1 MDISYILDDLNE
13 VQRDAVTEE
22 LPYSLVLAGAGSGK
36 TKVITHKV
44 AWLSKVKNIN
54 PLSLLT
60 VTFTNKAAKEMRG
73 RIESILGEQLNQ
85 MWCGTFHGLFH
96 RMLKMHWEEAGLIK
110 SFSILDGDD
119 QNRIIK
125 RVIKKMNLDEAT
137 WQARQTQWFINKQKD
152 EGRRVAKLPS
162 KATYVEEKMAD
173 IYLEYQKTC
182 EEEGVV
188 DFAEILLR
196 SYEMLNK
203 NPELLLHYQKR
214 FQHILVDEFQDTNE
228 IQYLLL
234 KQLVGKDGHITVVGD
249 DDQSIYSWRGAK
261 STNIN
266 RFLKDFKG
274 VKTLKL
280 EQNYRSTTNIL
291 AAANAVIRNNP
302 ERLGKEL
309 WTEKEEGELIKVYR
323 AFNERD
329 EAKFIV
335 DIIKSWVE
343 EGRNLSECAIIYRS
357 NAQSRVLEDSIL
369 RAELPYR
376 IYGGVRFYERLEI
389 KNALSYAKLAVD
401 NQNDAAFER
410 IINVP
415 SRGIGAKTMDQIR
428 ELARENALSL
438 WGAAKKLSESS
449 GPKVSNALKEFFS
462 VVDKIS
468 KIANKKEIE
477 EFFEKLVDLSG
488 LKEFHGKEPG
498 EKGRSRVENLEELV
512 SAAAGFFSIG
522 EDADDERSQLEL
534 FLDQAS
540 LDAGENQAKENEDAI
555 QMMTLHSSKGLE
567 YPLVFVAG
575 CEEGLF
581 PHKRSVEDPRQLAEE
596 RRLCYVGMTRAMER
610 LYLTYAEVRNVFGVD
625 GFSPASRFLKEIPEE
640 FKYEIRIASENI
652 SQAKSFSPK
661 IVGGTEHKVG
671 GFALGDRVGH
681 PSFGEGVIL
690 NYEGDG
696 SNARVQVNFDT
707 EGTKW
712 LVLSFAKLDKIS

>member
-1 MDISYILDDLNE
+1 MDISYILDDLNPI
-13 VQRDAVTEE
+13 QREAVTEE

-44 AWLSKVKNIN
+44 AWLCKVKEIN
-54 PLSLLT
+54 PLSLMT

-96 RMLKMHWEEAGLIK
+96 RMLKMHWEEAGLVK
-110 SFSILDGDD
+110 SFTILDGDD
-119 QNRIIK
+119 QNRVIK

-137 WQARQTQWFINKQKD
+137 WQPRQTQWFINKQKD
-152 EGRRVAKLPS
+152 EGRRIAKLPN

-182 EEEGVV
+182 EEEGVI

-196 SYEMLNK
+196 CHEMLTK
-203 NPELLLHYQKR
+203 NPDLLNHYQKR

-234 KQLVGKDGHITVVGD
+234 KQLVGNEGQMTVVGD

-261 STNIN
+261 SSNIN
-266 RFLKDFKG
+266 RFINDFKG

-291 AAANAVIRNNP
+291 SAANAVIRNNP

-309 WTEKEEGELIKVYR
+309 WTEKEEGELVKIYR

-335 DIIKSWVE
+335 DIIKSWMD
-343 EGRNLSECAIIYRS
+343 EGRSLSECAIIYRS
-357 NAQSRVLEDSIL
+357 NAQSRILEDSIL

-389 KNALSYAKLAVD
+389 KNALAYAKLALD
-401 NQNDAAFER
+401 QNNDTAFER

-415 SRGIGAKTMDQIR
+415 TRGIGAKTMDQIR
-428 ELARENALSL
+428 EAAREENSSL
-438 WGAAKKLSESS
+438 YVAAQNFANSSGPKIANSLKIFFELVEKLSES
-449 GPKVSNALKEFFS
+449 AE
-462 VVDKIS
+462 
-468 KIANKKEIE
+468 KKEIE
-477 EFFEKLVDLSG
+477 GFFEELLDNTDL
-488 LKEFHGKEPG
+488 KKFHGKEPG
-498 EKGRSRVENLEELV
+498 EKGRSRVENLEELI

-522 EDADDERSQLEL
+522 EDADDERSQLEM

-567 YPLVFVAG
+567 YSVVFVAG

-581 PHKRSVEDPRQLAEE
+581 PHKRSTEDPKQLAEE

-610 LYLTYAEVRNVFGVD
+610 LYLTYAEVRNVYGVD
-625 GFSPASRFLKEIPEE
+625 GFSPASRFLKEIPDD
-640 FKYEIRIASENI
+640 FKYEIRMASENI
-652 SQAKSFSPK
+652 SKSKSFSPK
-661 IVGGTEHKVG
+661 IVGGTDHKVG

-696 SNARVQVNFDT
+696 SNARVQVNFDQ

-712 LVLSFAKLDKIS
+712 LVLSFAKLNKI

>member
-1 MDISYILDDLNE
+1 MDISYILDDLNPI
-13 VQRDAVTEE
+13 QREAVTEE

-44 AWLSKVKNIN
+44 AWLCKVKEIN
-54 PLSLLT
+54 PLSLMT

-96 RMLKMHWEEAGLIK
+96 RMLKMHWEEAGLVK
-110 SFSILDGDD
+110 SFTILDGDD
-119 QNRIIK
+119 QNRVIK

-137 WQARQTQWFINKQKD
+137 WQPRQTQWFINKQKD
-152 EGRRVAKLPS
+152 EGRRIAKLPN

-182 EEEGVV
+182 EEEGVI

-196 SYEMLNK
+196 CHEMLTK
-203 NPELLLHYQKR
+203 NPNLLNHYQKR

-234 KQLVGKDGHITVVGD
+234 KQLVGNEGQMTVVGD

-261 STNIN
+261 SSNIN
-266 RFLKDFKG
+266 RFINDFKG

-291 AAANAVIRNNP
+291 SAANAVIRNNP

-309 WTEKEEGELIKVYR
+309 WTEKEEGELVKIYR

-335 DIIKSWVE
+335 DIIKSWMD
-343 EGRNLSECAIIYRS
+343 EGRSLSECAIIYRS
-357 NAQSRVLEDSIL
+357 NAQSRILEDSIL

-389 KNALSYAKLAVD
+389 KNALAYAKLALD
-401 NQNDAAFER
+401 QNNDTAFER

-415 SRGIGAKTMDQIR
+415 TRGIGAKTMDQIR
-428 ELARENALSL
+428 EAAREENSSL
-438 WGAAKKLSESS
+438 YVAAQNFANSSGPKIANSLKIFFELVEKLSES
-449 GPKVSNALKEFFS
+449 AE
-462 VVDKIS
+462 
-468 KIANKKEIE
+468 KKEIE
-477 EFFEKLVDLSG
+477 GFFEELLDNTDL
-488 LKEFHGKEPG
+488 KKFHGKEPG
-498 EKGRSRVENLEELV
+498 EKGRSRVENLEELI

-522 EDADDERSQLEL
+522 EDADDERSQLEM

-567 YPLVFVAG
+567 YSVVFVAG

-581 PHKRSVEDPRQLAEE
+581 PHKRSTEDPKQLAEE

-610 LYLTYAEVRNVFGVD
+610 LYLTYAEVRNVYGVD
-625 GFSPASRFLKEIPEE
+625 GFSPASRFLKEIPDE
-640 FKYEIRIASENI
+640 FKYEIRMASENI
-652 SQAKSFSPK
+652 SKSKSFSPK
-661 IVGGTEHKVG
+661 IVGGTDHKVG

-696 SNARVQVNFDT
+696 SNARVQVNFDQ

-712 LVLSFAKLDKIS
+712 LVLSFAKLNKI

>member
-1 MDISYILDDLNE
+1 
-13 VQRDAVTEE
+13 
-22 LPYSLVLAGAGSGK
+22 
-36 TKVITHKV
+36 
-44 AWLSKVKNIN
+44 
-54 PLSLLT
+54 
-60 VTFTNKAAKEMRG
+60 
-73 RIESILGEQLNQ
+73 
-85 MWCGTFHGLFH
+85 
-96 RMLKMHWEEAGLIK
+96 
-110 SFSILDGDD
+110 
-119 QNRIIK
+119 
-125 RVIKKMNLDEAT
+125 MNLDEAT
-137 WQARQTQWFINKQKD
+137 WQPRQTQWFINKQKD
-152 EGRRVAKLPS
+152 EGRRIAKLPN

-182 EEEGVV
+182 EEENVV

-196 SYEMLNK
+196 CYEMLAK
-203 NPELLLHYQKR
+203 NPELLNHYQKR

-234 KQLVGKDGHITVVGD
+234 KQLVGKEGEMTVVGD

-261 STNIN
+261 SSNIN
-266 RFLKDFKG
+266 RFIKDFKG

-291 AAANAVIRNNP
+291 SAANAVIRNNP

-309 WTEKEEGELIKVYR
+309 WTEKEEGELVKIYR

-335 DIIKSWVE
+335 DIIKSWVD

-357 NAQSRVLEDSIL
+357 NAQSRILEDSIL
-369 RAELPYR
+369 RADLPYR

-389 KNALSYAKLAVD
+389 KNALAYAKLAID
-401 NQNDAAFER
+401 QKNDAAFER
-410 IINVP
+410 IINIP
-415 SRGIGAKTMDQIR
+415 TRGVGAKTMDQIR
-428 ELARENALSL
+428 EIAREENSSL
-438 WGAAKKLSESS
+438 WIAAKTFADSA
-449 GPKVSNALKEFFS
+449 GP
-462 VVDKIS
+462 
-468 KIANKKEIE
+468 KIANSLKTFFKLIENFSESAAKKEIE
-477 EFFEKLVDLSG
+477 EFFENLIESSN
-488 LKEFHGKEPG
+488 LKNFHGKEPG

-512 SAAAGFFSIG
+512 SAAAGYFSIG

-540 LDAGENQAKENEDAI
+540 LDAGENQAEENEDAI

-567 YPLVFVAG
+567 YALVFIAG

-581 PHKRSVEDPRQLAEE
+581 PHKRSTEDPRQLAEE

-610 LYLTYAEVRNVFGVD
+610 LYLTYAEVRNVYGVD

-640 FKYEIRIASENI
+640 FKYEIRMASENI
-652 SQAKSFSPK
+652 NKSKSFSPK
-661 IVGGTEHKVG
+661 IVGGTDHKVG

-696 SNARVQVNFDT
+696 SNARVQVNFDQ

-712 LVLSFAKLDKIS
+712 LVLSFAKLNKI

>member
-1 MDISYILDDLNE
+1 MDISYILDDLNPI
-13 VQRDAVTEE
+13 QREAVTEE

-44 AWLSKVKNIN
+44 AWLCKVKEIN
-54 PLSLLT
+54 PLSLMT

-96 RMLKMHWEEAGLIK
+96 RMLKMHWEEAGLVK
-110 SFSILDGDD
+110 SFTILDGDD
-119 QNRIIK
+119 QNRVIK

-137 WQARQTQWFINKQKD
+137 WQPRQTQWFINKQKD
-152 EGRRVAKLPS
+152 EGRRIAKLPN

-182 EEEGVV
+182 EEEGVI

-196 SYEMLNK
+196 CHEMLTK
-203 NPELLLHYQKR
+203 NPDLLNHYQKR

-234 KQLVGKDGHITVVGD
+234 KQLVGNEGQMTVVGD

-261 STNIN
+261 SSNIN
-266 RFLKDFKG
+266 RFINDFKG

-291 AAANAVIRNNP
+291 SAANAVIRNNP

-309 WTEKEEGELIKVYR
+309 WTEKEEGELVKIYR

-335 DIIKSWVE
+335 DIIKSWMD
-343 EGRNLSECAIIYRS
+343 EGRSLSECAIIYRS
-357 NAQSRVLEDSIL
+357 NAQSRILEDSIL

-389 KNALSYAKLAVD
+389 KNALAYAKLALD
-401 NQNDAAFER
+401 QNNDTAFER

-415 SRGIGAKTMDQIR
+415 TRGIGAKTMDQIR
-428 ELARENALSL
+428 EAAREENSSL
-438 WGAAKKLSESS
+438 YVAAQNFANSSGPKIANSLKIFFELVEKLSES
-449 GPKVSNALKEFFS
+449 AE
-462 VVDKIS
+462 
-468 KIANKKEIE
+468 KKEIE
-477 EFFEKLVDLSG
+477 GFFEELLDNTDL
-488 LKEFHGKEPG
+488 KKFHGKEPG
-498 EKGRSRVENLEELV
+498 EKGRSRVENLEELI
-512 SAAAGFFSIG
+512 SAAAGFFSVG
-522 EDADDERSQLEL
+522 EDADDERSQLEM

-567 YPLVFVAG
+567 YSVVFVAG

-581 PHKRSVEDPRQLAEE
+581 PHKRSTEDPKQLAEE

-610 LYLTYAEVRNVFGVD
+610 LYLTYAEVRNVYGVD
-625 GFSPASRFLKEIPEE
+625 GFSPASRFLKEIPDE
-640 FKYEIRIASENI
+640 FKYEIRMASENI
-652 SQAKSFSPK
+652 SKSKSFSPK
-661 IVGGTEHKVG
+661 IVGGTDHKVG

-696 SNARVQVNFDT
+696 SNARVQVNFDQ

-712 LVLSFAKLDKIS
+712 LVLSFAKLNKI

>member
-1 MDISYILDDLNE
+1 
-13 VQRDAVTEE
+13 
-22 LPYSLVLAGAGSGK
+22 
-36 TKVITHKV
+36 
-44 AWLSKVKNIN
+44 
-54 PLSLLT
+54 
-60 VTFTNKAAKEMRG
+60 
-73 RIESILGEQLNQ
+73 
-85 MWCGTFHGLFH
+85 
-96 RMLKMHWEEAGLIK
+96 MLKMHWEEAGLVK
-110 SFSILDGDD
+110 SFTILDGDD
-119 QNRIIK
+119 QNRVIK

-137 WQARQTQWFINKQKD
+137 WQPRQTQWFINKQKD
-152 EGRRVAKLPS
+152 EGRRIAKLPN

-182 EEEGVV
+182 EEEGVI

-196 SYEMLNK
+196 CHEMLTK
-203 NPELLLHYQKR
+203 NPDLLNHYQKR

-234 KQLVGKDGHITVVGD
+234 KQLVGNEGQMTVVGD

-261 STNIN
+261 SSNIN
-266 RFLKDFKG
+266 RFINDFKG

-291 AAANAVIRNNP
+291 SAANAVIRNNP

-309 WTEKEEGELIKVYR
+309 WTEKEEGELVKIYR

-335 DIIKSWVE
+335 DIIKSWKDE
-343 EGRNLSECAIIYRS
+343 RRSLSECAIIYRS
-357 NAQSRVLEDSIL
+357 NAQSRILEDSIL

-389 KNALSYAKLAVD
+389 KNALAYAKLALD
-401 NQNDAAFER
+401 QNNDTAFER

-415 SRGIGAKTMDQIR
+415 TRGIGAKTMDQIR
-428 ELARENALSL
+428 EAAREENSSL
-438 WGAAKKLSESS
+438 YVAAQSFANSSGPKIANSLKIFFELVEKLSES
-449 GPKVSNALKEFFS
+449 AE
-462 VVDKIS
+462 
-468 KIANKKEIE
+468 KKEIE
-477 EFFEKLVDLSG
+477 GFFEELLNNTDL
-488 LKEFHGKEPG
+488 KKFHGKEPG
-498 EKGRSRVENLEELV
+498 EKGRSRVENLEELI

-522 EDADDERSQLEL
+522 EDADDERSQLEM

-567 YPLVFVAG
+567 YSVVFVAG

-581 PHKRSVEDPRQLAEE
+581 PHKRSTEDPKQLAEE

-610 LYLTYAEVRNVFGVD
+610 LYLTYAEVRNVYGVD
-625 GFSPASRFLKEIPEE
+625 GFSPASRFLKEIPDE
-640 FKYEIRIASENI
+640 FKYEIRMASENI
-652 SQAKSFSPK
+652 SKSKSFSPK
-661 IVGGTEHKVG
+661 IVGGTDHKVG

-696 SNARVQVNFDT
+696 SNARVQVNFDQ

-712 LVLSFAKLDKIS
+712 LVLSFAKLNKI

>member
-1 MDISYILDDLNE
+1 MDISYILDDLNPI
-13 VQRDAVTEE
+13 QREAVTEE

-44 AWLSKVKNIN
+44 AWLCKVKEIN
-54 PLSLLT
+54 PLSLMT

-96 RMLKMHWEEAGLIK
+96 RMLKMHWQEAGLAK

-119 QNRIIK
+119 QNRVIK
-125 RVIKKMNLDEAT
+125 RVIKRMNLDEAT
-137 WQARQTQWFINKQKD
+137 WQPRQTQWFINKQKD
-152 EGRRVAKLPS
+152 EGRRIAKLPN

-196 SYEMLNK
+196 CHEMLTK
-203 NPELLLHYQKR
+203 NPELLSHYQKR

-234 KQLVGKDGHITVVGD
+234 KQLVGKEGEMTVVGD

-261 STNIN
+261 SSNIN
-266 RFLKDFKG
+266 RFIKDFKE

-291 AAANAVIRNNP
+291 SAANAVIRNNP

-309 WTEKEEGELIKVYR
+309 WTEKEEGELVKIYR

-335 DIIKSWVE
+335 DIIKSWLD

-357 NAQSRVLEDSIL
+357 NAQSRILEDSIL
-369 RAELPYR
+369 RADLPYR

-389 KNALSYAKLAVD
+389 KNALAYAKLAID
-401 NQNDAAFER
+401 HENDTAFER

-415 SRGIGAKTMDQIR
+415 TRGVGAKTMDQIR
-428 ELARENALSL
+428 EIAREENSSL
-438 WGAAKKLSESS
+438 WVAAKTFADSA
-449 GPKVSNALKEFFS
+449 GP
-462 VVDKIS
+462 
-468 KIANKKEIE
+468 KIANSLKTFFKLIENFSESAAKKEIE
-477 EFFEKLVDLSG
+477 EFFENLIESSN
-488 LKEFHGKEPG
+488 LKNFHGKEPG

-540 LDAGENQAKENEDAI
+540 LDAGENQAEENEDAI

-567 YPLVFVAG
+567 YALVFIAG

-581 PHKRSVEDPRQLAEE
+581 PHKRSAEDPRQLAEE

-610 LYLTYAEVRNVFGVD
+610 LYLTYAEVRNVYGVD

-640 FKYEIRIASENI
+640 FKYEIRMASENI
-652 SQAKSFSPK
+652 SKSKSFSPK
-661 IVGGTEHKVG
+661 IVGGTDHKVG
-671 GFALGDRVGH
+671 GFSLGDRVGH

-696 SNARVQVNFDT
+696 SNARVQVNFDQ

-712 LVLSFAKLDKIS
+712 LVLSFAKLNKI

>member
-1 MDISYILDDLNE
+1 MDISYILDDLNPI
-13 VQRDAVTEE
+13 QREAVTEE

-44 AWLSKVKNIN
+44 AWLCKVKEIN
-54 PLSLLT
+54 PSSLMT

-96 RMLKMHWEEAGLIK
+96 RMLKMHWQEAGLAK
-110 SFSILDGDD
+110 SFSILD
-119 QNRIIK
+119 
-125 RVIKKMNLDEAT
+125 EAT
-137 WQARQTQWFINKQKD
+137 WQPRQTQWFINKQKD
-152 EGRRVAKLPS
+152 EGRRIAKLPN

-182 EEEGVV
+182 EEENVV

-196 SYEMLNK
+196 CYEMLAK
-203 NPELLLHYQKR
+203 NPKLLNHYQKR

-234 KQLVGKDGHITVVGD
+234 KQLVGKEGEMTVVGD

-261 STNIN
+261 SSNIN
-266 RFLKDFKG
+266 RFIKDFKG

-291 AAANAVIRNNP
+291 SAANAVIRNNP

-309 WTEKEEGELIKVYR
+309 WTEKEEGELVKIYR

-335 DIIKSWVE
+335 DIIKSWVD

-357 NAQSRVLEDSIL
+357 NAQSRILEDSIL
-369 RAELPYR
+369 RADLPYR

-389 KNALSYAKLAVD
+389 KNALAYAKLAID
-401 NQNDAAFER
+401 QKNDAAFER
-410 IINVP
+410 IINIP
-415 SRGIGAKTMDQIR
+415 TRGVGAKTMDQIR
-428 ELARENALSL
+428 EIAREENSSL
-438 WGAAKKLSESS
+438 WIAAKTFADSA
-449 GPKVSNALKEFFS
+449 GP
-462 VVDKIS
+462 
-468 KIANKKEIE
+468 KIANSLKTFFKLIENFSESAAKKEIE
-477 EFFEKLVDLSG
+477 EFFENLIESSN
-488 LKEFHGKEPG
+488 LKNFHGKEPG

-512 SAAAGFFSIG
+512 SAAAGYFSIG

-540 LDAGENQAKENEDAI
+540 LDAGENQAEENEDAI

-567 YPLVFVAG
+567 YALVFIAG

-581 PHKRSVEDPRQLAEE
+581 PHKRSTEDPRQLAEE

-610 LYLTYAEVRNVFGVD
+610 LYLTYAEVRNVYGVD

-640 FKYEIRIASENI
+640 FKYEIRMASENI
-652 SQAKSFSPK
+652 NKSKSFSPK
-661 IVGGTEHKVG
+661 IVGGTDHKVG

-696 SNARVQVNFDT
+696 SNARVQVNFDQ

-712 LVLSFAKLDKIS
+712 LVLSFAKLNKI

>member
-1 MDISYILDDLNE
+1 MDISYILDDLNPI
-13 VQRDAVTEE
+13 QREAVTEE

-44 AWLSKVKNIN
+44 AWLCKVKEIN
-54 PLSLLT
+54 PLSLMT

-96 RMLKMHWEEAGLIK
+96 RMLKMHWQEAGLAK

-119 QNRIIK
+119 QNRVIK
-125 RVIKKMNLDEAT
+125 RVIKRMNLDEAT
-137 WQARQTQWFINKQKD
+137 WQPRQTQWFINKQKD
-152 EGRRVAKLPS
+152 EGRRIAKLPS

-182 EEEGVV
+182 EEENVI

-196 SYEMLNK
+196 CYEMLAK
-203 NPELLLHYQKR
+203 NPELLNHYQKR

-234 KQLVGKDGHITVVGD
+234 KQLVGKEGEMTVVGD

-261 STNIN
+261 SSNIN
-266 RFLKDFKG
+266 RFIKDFKG

-291 AAANAVIRNNP
+291 SAANAVIRNNP

-309 WTEKEEGELIKVYR
+309 WTEKEEGELVKIYR

-335 DIIKSWVE
+335 DIIKSWVD

-357 NAQSRVLEDSIL
+357 NAQSRILEDSIL
-369 RAELPYR
+369 RADLPYR

-389 KNALSYAKLAVD
+389 KNALAYAKLAID
-401 NQNDAAFER
+401 QKNDAAFER

-415 SRGIGAKTMDQIR
+415 TRGVGAKTMDQIR
-428 ELARENALSL
+428 EIAREENSSL
-438 WGAAKKLSESS
+438 WIAAKTFADSS
-449 GPKVSNALKEFFS
+449 GPK
-462 VVDKIS
+462 
-468 KIANKKEIE
+468 IANSLKTFFKLIENFSESATKKEIE
-477 EFFEKLVDLSG
+477 EFFENLIESSN
-488 LKEFHGKEPG
+488 LKNFHGKEPG

-512 SAAAGFFSIG
+512 SAAAGYFSIG

-540 LDAGENQAKENEDAI
+540 LDAGENQAEENEDAI

-567 YPLVFVAG
+567 YALVFIAG

-581 PHKRSVEDPRQLAEE
+581 PHKRSAEDPRQLAEE

-610 LYLTYAEVRNVFGVD
+610 LYLTYAEVRNVYGVD

-640 FKYEIRIASENI
+640 FKYEIRMASENI
-652 SQAKSFSPK
+652 SKSKSFSPK
-661 IVGGTEHKVG
+661 IVGGTDHKVG

-696 SNARVQVNFDT
+696 SNARVQVNFDQ

-712 LVLSFAKLDKIS
+712 LVLSFAKLNKI

>member
-1 MDISYILDDLNE
+1 MDISYILDDLNPI
-13 VQRDAVTEE
+13 QREAVTEE

-44 AWLSKVKNIN
+44 AWLCKVKEIN
-54 PLSLLT
+54 PLSLMT

-96 RMLKMHWEEAGLIK
+96 RMLKMHWQEAGLAK

-119 QNRIIK
+119 QNRVIK
-125 RVIKKMNLDEAT
+125 RVIKRMNLDEAT
-137 WQARQTQWFINKQKD
+137 WQPRQTQWFINKQKD
-152 EGRRVAKLPS
+152 EGRRIAKLPN

-196 SYEMLNK
+196 CHEMLTK
-203 NPELLLHYQKR
+203 NPELLSHYQKR

-234 KQLVGKDGHITVVGD
+234 KQLVGKEGEMTVVGD

-261 STNIN
+261 SSNIN
-266 RFLKDFKG
+266 RFIKDFKE

-291 AAANAVIRNNP
+291 SAANAVIRNNP

-309 WTEKEEGELIKVYR
+309 WTEKEEGELVKIYR

-335 DIIKSWVE
+335 DIIKSWLD

-357 NAQSRVLEDSIL
+357 NAQSRILEDSIL
-369 RAELPYR
+369 RADLPYR

-389 KNALSYAKLAVD
+389 KNALAYAKLAID
-401 NQNDAAFER
+401 HENDTAFER

-415 SRGIGAKTMDQIR
+415 TRGVGAKTMDQIR
-428 ELARENALSL
+428 EIAREENSSL
-438 WGAAKKLSESS
+438 WIAAKTFADSA
-449 GPKVSNALKEFFS
+449 GP
-462 VVDKIS
+462 
-468 KIANKKEIE
+468 KIANSLKTFFKLIENFSESAAKKEIE
-477 EFFEKLVDLSG
+477 EFFENLIESSN
-488 LKEFHGKEPG
+488 LKNFHGKEPG

-540 LDAGENQAKENEDAI
+540 LDAGENQAEENEDAI

-567 YPLVFVAG
+567 YALVFIAG

-581 PHKRSVEDPRQLAEE
+581 PHKRSAEDPRQLAEE

-610 LYLTYAEVRNVFGVD
+610 LYLTYAEVRNVYGVD

-640 FKYEIRIASENI
+640 FKYEIRMASENI
-652 SQAKSFSPK
+652 SKSKSFSPK
-661 IVGGTEHKVG
+661 IVGGTDHKVG
-671 GFALGDRVGH
+671 GFSLGDRVGH

-696 SNARVQVNFDT
+696 SNARVQVNFDQ

-712 LVLSFAKLDKIS
+712 LVLSFAKLNKI

>member
-1 MDISYILDDLNE
+1 MDISYILDDLNPI
-13 VQRDAVTEE
+13 QREAVTEE

-44 AWLSKVKNIN
+44 AWLCKVKEIN
-54 PLSLLT
+54 PLSLMT

-96 RMLKMHWEEAGLIK
+96 RMLKMHWEEAGLVK
-110 SFSILDGDD
+110 YFTILDGDD
-119 QNRIIK
+119 QNRVIK

-137 WQARQTQWFINKQKD
+137 WQPRQTQWFINKQKD
-152 EGRRVAKLPS
+152 EGRRIAKLPN

-182 EEEGVV
+182 EEEGVI

-196 SYEMLNK
+196 CHEMLTK
-203 NPELLLHYQKR
+203 NPDLLNHYQKR

-234 KQLVGKDGHITVVGD
+234 KQLVGNEGQMTVVGD

-261 STNIN
+261 SSNIN
-266 RFLKDFKG
+266 RFINDFKG

-291 AAANAVIRNNP
+291 SAANAVIRNNP

-309 WTEKEEGELIKVYR
+309 WTEKEEGELVKIYR

-335 DIIKSWVE
+335 DIIKSWMD
-343 EGRNLSECAIIYRS
+343 EGRSLSECAIIYRS
-357 NAQSRVLEDSIL
+357 NAQSRILEDSIL

-389 KNALSYAKLAVD
+389 KNALAYAKLALD
-401 NQNDAAFER
+401 QNNDTAFER

-415 SRGIGAKTMDQIR
+415 TRGIGAKTMDQIR
-428 ELARENALSL
+428 EAAREENSSL
-438 WGAAKKLSESS
+438 YVAAQSFANSSGPKIANSLKIFFELVEKLSES
-449 GPKVSNALKEFFS
+449 AE
-462 VVDKIS
+462 
-468 KIANKKEIE
+468 KKEIE
-477 EFFEKLVDLSG
+477 GFFEELLNNTDL
-488 LKEFHGKEPG
+488 KKFHGKEPG
-498 EKGRSRVENLEELV
+498 EKGRSRVENLEELI

-522 EDADDERSQLEL
+522 EDADDERSQLEM

-567 YPLVFVAG
+567 YSVVFVAG

-581 PHKRSVEDPRQLAEE
+581 PHKRSTEDPKQLAEE

-610 LYLTYAEVRNVFGVD
+610 LYLTYAEVRNVYGVD
-625 GFSPASRFLKEIPEE
+625 GFSPASRFLKEIPDE
-640 FKYEIRIASENI
+640 FKYEIRMASENI
-652 SQAKSFSPK
+652 SKSKSFSPK
-661 IVGGTEHKVG
+661 IVGGTDHKVG

-696 SNARVQVNFDT
+696 SNARVQVNFDQ

-712 LVLSFAKLDKIS
+712 LVLSFAKLNKI